1 MSRHVLPLSAATTA
15 SNIATELAV
24 GWDPP
29 LATFF
34 FQLLHEDDEG
44 EPISI
49 IWIGTTYGEVRDVDK
64 VAELAARYSDAT
76 NVRELLLADQ
86 AAQGSRA
93 KQPWS
98 L

>member
-1 MSRHVLPLSAATTA
+1 MSRHVLPLSAAATA

-34 FQLLHEDDEG
+34 LQLLHEDDDG
-44 EPISI
+44 EPITV
-49 IWIGTTYGEVRDVDK
+49 IWIGTAYGECPDVDK
-64 VAELAARYSDAT
+64 IADMAARYSDAP

-86 AAQGSRA
+86 TRQGSRP
-93 KQPWS
+93 KQPWCV
-98 L
+98 